1 MLGKGAY
8 VVLVDGELME
18 FGHWDEIPAEVDA
31 IIKFLPDIPPGPHTH
46 EQHEQL
52 DRLTEIFH
60 SFMQRERRHA
70 SRDQDR

>member
-1 MLGKGAY
+1 MLGRGAY
-8 VVLVDGELME
+8 IVLVDGELRHLD
-18 FGHWDEIPAEVDA
+18 HWDQIPAEVDA

-46 EQHEQL
+46 EQHEQI
-52 DRLTEIFH
+52 DRLTEIFQ